1 MRAFCFLH
9 FGKSKCPCGLVCIP
23 GGHRRFPNEL
33 ANARRRV
40 ETRPTLR
47 GYVIAL
53 TGYPML
59 QAIREKTSGWIA
71 TVILGFLALLLVPF
85 GISQYEVQRADDFAA
100 RVDAPPAWWPSA
112 PSWWPVSALWD
123 HEVVSRADFRTAFEN
138 LRQQARARQGERFDA
153 KQFET
158 AENKLRILDQL
169 VNQRVQKLAAR
180 TAGVS
185 VSDAMV
191 QKQIMEI
198 PGFQVDGKFN
208 YDRYRLALSSQFPP
222 RTEKQFEGLVRQ
234 SLEES
239 LVNTAIGGSSFY
251 TTTETDRLLKLMFET
266 RDASVLI
273 LPPPAADTA
282 PVSDAEIKSWY
293 DSHTAAYRA
302 PETVSIEYVEVNAAD
317 LTVPTPDEAALRAR
331 YEQEGKQFTEQEQRL
346 ASHILIQVDEKAD
359 AAAQKAAEAKAR
371 QIHAQAKAPGADF
384 AALARANSDDPGSK
398 AGGGDLGWNAKG
410 VMVPEF
416 DKALFALKPGEISE
430 PVKTSFGWHIIQL
443 REVKGAQ
450 QQDFAA
456 VRDQLLA
463 QETEAARER
472 AFNELSGKLVDLVLK
487 NPSSLGPAAREL
499 NLPVQTLGPVAR
511 NANEGILASAAV
523 KRQAFDEARIADGTV
538 SDPIEIAPN
547 HSVLLRVTAHTPER
561 AQPLAVV
568 RDQVIAA
575 VHADRTSKAAAKEAD
590 ALLARMRAG
599 ETLAQIAASKSLPPP
614 NVIPGVQRGMPVPD
628 PVVSEAIFAAAVPA
642 EGKVTPG
649 KAEMAGAA
657 VLFTVDKVKPG
668 DVAGMP
674 AMQRDR
680 MRQQLGDIAAE
691 EELQEMVQSLRKKM
705 MVKIVEQNL

>member
-1 MRAFCFLH
+1 MN
-9 FGKSKCPCGLVCIP
+9 SP
-23 GGHRRFPNEL
+23 G
-33 ANARRRV
+33 ARRRV
-40 ETRPTLR
+40 KTRPTLR

-71 TVILGFLALLLVPF
+71 TVILGFLALMLVPF
-85 GISQYEVQRADDFAA
+85 GISQYEVQRSDDFAA
-100 RVDAPPAWWPSA
+100 RVDAPPAWWSSA

-123 HEVVSRADFRTAFEN
+123 HEVVSREDFRTAFEN
-138 LRQQARARQGERFDA
+138 SRQQARAQQGERFDA
-153 KQFET
+153 KQFES

-169 VNQRVQKLAAR
+169 VNQRVHKLAAR
-180 TAGVS
+180 NAGVS

-198 PGFQVDGKFN
+198 PAFQVDGKFN

-222 RTEKQFEGLVRQ
+222 RTEKQFEVLVRQ

-251 TTTETDRLLKLMFET
+251 TTAETDRLLKLMFET

-293 DSHTAAYRA
+293 DTHTTAYRA

-317 LTVPTPDEAALRAR
+317 LAVPTPDEAALRAR

-346 ASHILIQVDEKAD
+346 ASHILIQVDDKAD

-371 QIHAQAKAPGADF
+371 QIYAQAKAPGADF
-384 AALARANSDDPGSK
+384 AALARTNSDDPGSK
-398 AGGGDLGWNAKG
+398 ANGGDLGWNAKG

-416 DKALFALKPGEISE
+416 DKALFALKAGEISE
-430 PVKTSFGWHIIQL
+430 PVKSSFGWHIIQL

-456 VRDQLLA
+456 VRDQLLS

-472 AFNELSGKLVDLVLK
+472 AFNDLSGKLVDLVLK

-499 NLPVQTLGPVAR
+499 NLPVRTLGPVAS

-547 HSVLLRVTAHTPER
+547 HSVLLRVTAHAPER
-561 AQPLAVV
+561 AQSLAVV

-614 NVIPGVQRGMPVPD
+614 NVLPGVQRGMPVPD
-628 PVVSEAIFAAAVPA
+628 PAVSEAIFAAAVPA

-649 KAEMAGAA
+649 KAAMAGAA
-657 VLFTVDKVKPG
+657 VLFTVDKVRPG

-680 MRQQLGDIAAE
+680 MRQQLGDVAAD
-691 EELQEMVQSLRKKM
+691 EELQDMVQSLRKKM
-705 MVKIVEQNL
+705 QVKIAEQNL

>member
-1 MRAFCFLH
+1 MN
-9 FGKSKCPCGLVCIP
+9 SP
-23 GGHRRFPNEL
+23 G
-33 ANARRRV
+33 ARRRV
-40 ETRPTLR
+40 KTRHTLR

-53 TGYPML
+53 TGYHML

-85 GISQYEVQRADDFAA
+85 GISQYEVQRSDDFAA
-100 RVDAPPAWWPSA
+100 RVDAPPAWWSSA

-123 HEVVSRADFRTAFEN
+123 HEMVSREDFRAAFEN
-138 LRQQARARQGERFDA
+138 SRQQARAQQGERFDA
-153 KQFET
+153 KQFES

-169 VNQRVQKLAAR
+169 VNQRVHKLAAR
-180 TAGVS
+180 NAGVS

-198 PGFQVDGKFN
+198 PAFQVDGKFN

-222 RTEKQFEGLVRQ
+222 RNEKQFEVLVRQ

-239 LVNTAIGGSSFY
+239 LVNAAIGGSSFY
-251 TTTETDRLLKLMFET
+251 TTAETDRLLKLMFET

-282 PVSDAEIKSWY
+282 AVSDAEIKSWY
-293 DSHTAAYRA
+293 DTHTAAYRA

-317 LTVPTPDEAALRAR
+317 LTVPAPDEAALRAR
-331 YEQEGKQFTEQEQRL
+331 YEQESKQFTEQEQRL
-346 ASHILIQVDEKAD
+346 ASHILIQMDEKAD

-371 QIHAQAKAPGADF
+371 QIYAQAKMPGADF

-398 AGGGDLGWNAKG
+398 ANGGDLGWNAKG

-430 PVKTSFGWHIIQL
+430 PVKSSFGWHIIQL

-456 VRDQLLA
+456 VRDQLLR

-472 AFNELSGKLVDLVLK
+472 TFNDLSGKLVDLVLK

-499 NLPVQTLGPVAR
+499 NLPVRTLGPVAR
-511 NANEGILASAAV
+511 NANEGILASAVV

-599 ETLAQIAASKSLPPP
+599 ETLAQIAASKNLPPP

-628 PVVSEAIFAAAVPA
+628 PAVSEAIFAAAVPA

-649 KAEMAGAA
+649 KAAMAGAA

-668 DVAGMP
+668 DVSGMP

-680 MRQQLGDIAAE
+680 MRQQLGDVAAE

-705 MVKIVEQNL
+705 KVKIVEQNL